1 MNLFKKDYEFIL
13 DLLNTELKKHHI
25 DSQEYE
31 YIEGLYNDLNDGYED
46 LLEITQEDTFS
57 GTLRLNQ
64 CMGCGMETGGRI
76 CRECSGV

>member
-31 YIEGLYNDLNDGYED
+31 YIEGLYNEINDDYEE
-46 LLEITQEDTFS
+46 LLEITQEETEEYKD
-57 GTLRLNQ
+57 Q
-64 CMGCGMETGGRI
+64 CQGCGEFISGGRI
-76 CRECSGV
+76 CRDCSGV

>member
-1 MNLFKKDYEFIL
+1 MELFKKDYEFIL

-31 YIEGLYNDLNDGYED
+31 YIEGLYNEINDGYEE
-46 LLEITQEDTFS
+46 LLEITQEEAE
-57 GTLRLNQ
+57 GYENQ
-64 CMGCGMETGGRI
+64 CMGCGEFISGGRI

>member
-1 MNLFKKDYEFIL
+1 MNLFKKDYEFIM

-31 YIEGLYNDLNDGYED
+31 YIEGLYNELNDGYEE
-46 LLEITQEDTFS
+46 LMEITQEEVEEEK
-57 GTLRLNQ
+57 Q
-64 CMGCGMETGGRI
+64 CQGCGEFISGGRI

>member
-31 YIEGLYNDLNDGYED
+31 YIEGLYDEVNSGYEE
-46 LLEITQEDTFS
+46 LLEITQEEVKDYEH
-57 GTLRLNQ
+57 Q
-64 CMGCGMETGGRI
+64 CMGCGHFISGGRI